1 VAEIRLPKN
10 WKPRHYQEPLW
21 YYLRD
26 GGKRA
31 VACWHRR
38 SGKDEVCLNTTA
50 AASFE
55 RPGNYWHMLP
65 EYSQARKAIWDAV
78 NPHTG
83 QRRIDEA
90 FPHEVR
96 RFVREHEM
104 MIGLLGGSTW
114 QVVGSDNYNSLMGT
128 TPAGMILSEYALS
141 NPAAWG
147 YLSPIL
153 EENNGWA
160 AFISTPRGK
169 NHFHGMCTTAQ
180 REKGWHYSLLTN
192 DDTRVFTQEQLNGK
206 LRELCDIHPEAY
218 ARSLWLQE
226 YYCSFDAAIPGSIW
240 GDCIDRANSEG
251 RIVDFDI
258 DPGFPVYTGWD
269 LGRTDD
275 TAIWFYQFNGNKIDV
290 IDHFAS
296 PLMDISNEDEPKK
309 GLVQTLRQKAKAGRY
324 RYARHWLPHDARP
337 RTLAA
342 GGKSILQQ
350 FLDAAK
356 KYPDLGD
363 FAIVKRLDRQEGI
376 QAARATFPHTRFHKT
391 NTKTGVES
399 LRHYHRI
406 WDDEKKMFDD
416 NPAHDWS
423 SHDSDAWRSVALSW
437 KYPKQPQGPE
447 ESVQDALM
455 RESVNALSFGAM
467 KKRHL
472 SKMRA
477 RRQQL
482 FPSS

>member
-1 VAEIRLPKN
+1 MAEIRLPHN
-10 WKPRHYQEPLW
+10 WSPRPYQNGLW

-38 SGKDEVCLNTTA
+38 SGKDEVCLHTTA
-50 AASFE
+50 AAAFE
-55 RPGNYWHMLP
+55 RAGNYWHILP

-83 QRRIDEA
+83 KRRIDEA
-90 FPHEVR
+90 FPNEVR
-96 RFVREHEM
+96 RFTREHEM
-104 MIGLLGGSTW
+104 MIGLHGGSTW

-128 TPAGMILSEYALS
+128 TPAGMIFSEYAIS

-160 AFISTPRGK
+160 AFISTPRGN
-169 NHFHGMCTTAQ
+169 NHFKGMCTTAQ
-180 REKGWHYSLLTN
+180 REPGWHYSLLTN
-192 DDTRVFTQEQLNGK
+192 DDTGVFSAEQLQSK

-218 ARSLWLQE
+218 ARSLWMQE
-226 YYCSFDAAIPGSIW
+226 YFCSFDAAIPGSIW
-240 GDCIDRANSEG
+240 GDCIDRAQNEG

-258 DPGFPVYTGWD
+258 DPASPVFTGWD

-275 TAIWFYQFNGNKIDV
+275 TAIWFYQFNGNRIDI

-296 PLMDISNEDEPKK
+296 PLMDINNEDEPKK
-309 GLVQTLRQKAKAGRY
+309 GLVQVLRAKAGALGYSFR
-324 RYARHWLPHDARP
+324 RHWLPHDARP

-350 FLDAAK
+350 FKDAQK

-376 QAARATFPHTRFHKT
+376 QAARATFPHVRIHAT
-391 NTKTGVES
+391 NCKTGVES
-399 LRHYHRI
+399 LRHYHRT
-406 WDDEKKMFDD
+406 WDDDKKMYSDI
-416 NPAHDWS
+416 PVHDWA
-423 SHDSDAWRSVALSW
+423 SHDSDAFRALALSW
-437 KYPKQPQGPE
+437 KFPKEPQAPDAP
-447 ESVQDALM
+447 VHDALE
-455 RESVNALSFGAM
+455 RESINHMSFGAM

-472 SKMRA
+472 SKKRA
-477 RRQQL
+477 QRSQL
-482 FPSS
+482 FPS